1 LEFIQHLFYETGMSE
16 VLKEK
21 ITMSDPISFF
31 LFFFVVVP
39 LILINLNNMRKRDI
53 EMHNLQKETNRL
65 LTEIAGNLK
74 NNT

>member
-1 LEFIQHLFYETGMSE
+1 MSE